1 MKGTKRKNIEEESTL
16 VSRRSSRPN
25 AGTKSTRLVEMEQI
39 GRKYATNETT
49 LIIEDEKEKSLKYIE
64 RSKKQRL
71 QKYIETIEKKMAPKK
86 IPLSFTKSIEA
97 ANIWIADEAR
107 KEKAKEIST
116 KYTETAKK
124 KNAPKTISKKSKKSI
139 GAANA
144 TRMTPE
150 LHKDIAEE
158 ALRKKEAEVI
168 EVLGF
173 FKAHAAR
180 QKNGISD
187 AEFTVGTTQPNSNS
201 MMAVNIPTINNNN
214 NNDSNDIIPNEFHEI
229 PRNPW
234 CNNIDWLR
242 TVGHSHCHHQLQY
255 NRDRLHPY

>member
-1 MKGTKRKNIEEESTL
+1 MNISMEQHNLLNKLRDTSGKDDMASEVQINNLEKEVKGTKRKNIEEESTL

-39 GRKYATNETT
+39 GRKYATNGTT

-71 QKYIETIEKKMAPKK
+71 QKYIETIEKKMAPRK

-124 KNAPKTISKKSKKSI
+124 KNAPKTK
-139 GAANA
+139 
-144 TRMTPE
+144 
-150 LHKDIAEE
+150 
-158 ALRKKEAEVI
+158 
-168 EVLGF
+168 
-173 FKAHAAR
+173 
-180 QKNGISD
+180 Q
-187 AEFTVGTTQPNSNS
+187 
-201 MMAVNIPTINNNN
+201 
-214 NNDSNDIIPNEFHEI
+214 
-229 PRNPW
+229 
-234 CNNIDWLR
+234 
-242 TVGHSHCHHQLQY
+242 
-255 NRDRLHPY
+255 